1 MRVLFLESEALTAET
16 RIVPLLDALR
26 ASGRIDGFA
35 CVDRGLAITGGSFD
49 AYDVALTHRNPS
61 ARQVAWLRRN
71 SLPFV
76 YDVDDLLLAAPDQ
89 PLSARRRAERAGII
103 WCLSHARRI
112 TSPSSRLLRVLAER
126 AQVGLEG
133 RSVIVP
139 NTGLEHPPPPKSGVR
154 PRLLWVSSDVLRF
167 SDQEFEAVRAGIAAG
182 VADHALD
189 CLLLGRFPQA
199 VRDALGRPEHKT
211 WMPHA
216 RYRHCLAEGNF
227 IAVAPLARDLPAA
240 QQCAIDC
247 KSDIKA
253 AEFGSSR
260 IAAAYSAA
268 RPYAESDLPCDLV
281 AENSASHWRDAVG
294 RLVATFPEAGNR
306 LGDHPA
312 FALRRPSVVALRLF
326 ECLEAAR
333 AGAPPVRYRAL
344 ATPRFVRNL
353 ARNLRGL
360 RMRLSPGRPKS
371 RSAGD

>member
-16 RIVPLLDALR
+16 RIVPLLEALR
-26 ASGRIDGFA
+26 ASGRIEGFA
-35 CVDRGLAITGGSFD
+35 CVDRGLAIAGGGFD

-112 TSPSSRLLRVLAER
+112 TSPSSRLLGVLAQR
-126 AQVGLEG
+126 VQVGLDG
-133 RSVIVP
+133 RALILP
-139 NTGLEHPPPPKSGVR
+139 NAGLEHPPPPKSGVR
-154 PRLLWVSSDVLRF
+154 PRLLWVSSDVLQF
-167 SDQEFEAVRAGIAAG
+167 SDQEFEAVRAGIAAA
-182 VADHALD
+182 VADHKLD
-189 CLLLGRFPQA
+189 CLLLGRFA
-199 VRDALGRPEHKT
+199 ESVRNALGRPEHET
-211 WMPHA
+211 WLPRA
-216 RYRHCLAEGNF
+216 RYRRCLAEGNF
-227 IAVAPLARDLPAA
+227 IAVAPLATDLPAA
-240 QQCAIDC
+240 EQCAIDC

-268 RPYAESDLPCDLV
+268 PPYAESDLPCDLV
-281 AENSASHWRDAVG
+281 AENSAGDWRDAVG
-294 RLVATFPEAGNR
+294 RLVATFPDAGNR

-312 FALRRPSVVALRLF
+312 FALRRPSVVAQRLF
-326 ECLEAAR
+326 ESLEAAR

-344 ATPRFVRNL
+344 ATPRFIRNF
-353 ARNLRGL
+353 ARNLRRLHG
-360 RMRLSPGRPKS
+360 RLSLRWAKS
-371 RSAGD
+371 QSARN